1 MQMKQVC
8 LLLVLTV
15 SFLGKNI
22 GQCDSL
28 LIEDIDDFDSTLLVT
43 SLPVSIGYLV
53 PSQFET
59 IDGFKLVEEGKIL
72 ISFTENDS
80 IDAFF
85 LTLAVQEREFVRIKS
100 DKNVLLQLSNDQIIG
115 LLNVADKG
123 VFDRSTNMRRYQH
136 TCVVPYDQL
145 FNLSYHTI
153 QQVRIMYD
161 GGYYHDIKLTLEQ
174 QELIRESIKCLAERM
189 NILVAKP

>member
-1 MQMKQVC
+1 MQMKQISI
-8 LLLVLTV
+8 LLVLIV
-15 SFLGKNI
+15 GLFSKSI

-43 SLPVSIGYLV
+43 SLPISIGYLI

-59 IDGFKLVEEGKIL
+59 MEGFKLVEEAKLL

-85 LTLAVQEREFVRIKS
+85 LTLAVQEREYVKIKS
-100 DKNVLLQLSNDQIIG
+100 DKNVLIQLSNDQIIG

-145 FNLSYHTI
+145 FNLSFHTI
-153 QQVRIMYD
+153 QQIRIMYD

-174 QELIRESIKCLAERM
+174 QEIVKESIKCLSERM
-189 NILVAKP
+189 NVLKVKP

>member
-8 LLLVLTV
+8 LLLVL
-15 SFLGKNI
+15 FMGIMGKNFA
-22 GQCDSL
+22 QCDSL
-28 LIEDIDDFDSTLLVT
+28 LIEDVDDFDSTLLVT
-43 SLPVSIGYLV
+43 SLPISIGYMI

-59 IDGFKLVEEGKIL
+59 IDGFKLVEEGKLL

-80 IDAFF
+80 IEAFF
-85 LTLAVQEREFVRIKS
+85 LTLAIQEREYVKIKS
-100 DKNVLLQLSNDQIIG
+100 DKNVLLQLSNNQILG

-123 VFDRSTNMRRYQH
+123 EFDRTTNMRRYQH

-153 QQVRIMYD
+153 QQIRIMYE
-161 GGYYHDIKLTLEQ
+161 GGYYHDVKLTLEQ
-174 QELIRESIKCLAERM
+174 QEFVRESVKCLAERM
-189 NILVAKP
+189 NLLTVKP